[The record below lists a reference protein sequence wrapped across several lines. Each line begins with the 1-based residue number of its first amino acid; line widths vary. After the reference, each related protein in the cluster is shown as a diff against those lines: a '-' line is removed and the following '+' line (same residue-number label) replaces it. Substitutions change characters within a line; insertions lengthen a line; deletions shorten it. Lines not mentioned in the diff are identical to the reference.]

1 MSVAQE
7 TGSQQPAA
15 ETLADADFLNSV
27 LAGLPGVDPNDAAVR
42 EVLAGLGGAQEG
54 AKKDEKDKEKKD
66 GNGKDK
72 H

>member
-7 TGSQQPAA
+7 TGSQQQGT

-42 EVLAGLGGAQEG
+42 EVLAGLGGAQGG
-54 AKKDEKDKEKKD
+54 AKKDEKGNDKKD
-66 GNGKDK
+66 TKDK
-72 H
+72 DEH